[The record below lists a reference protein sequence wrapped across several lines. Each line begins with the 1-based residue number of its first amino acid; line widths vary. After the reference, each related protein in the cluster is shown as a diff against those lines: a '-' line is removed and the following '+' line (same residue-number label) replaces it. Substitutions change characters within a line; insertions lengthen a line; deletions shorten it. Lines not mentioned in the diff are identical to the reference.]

1 MFWLGWLSLFVGVA
15 GDDAAGVY
23 GYYGVGR
30 IQIKRVRRNQSR
42 NKTILIVDKD
52 NKLTVAYL

>member
-15 GDDAAGVY
+15 VDDAAGVY

-30 IQIKRVRRNQSR
+30 IQIKRMRRNQLR
-42 NKTILIVDKD
+42 NKTILIVDIRITSS
-52 NKLTVAYL
+52 L